1 MADAHSQSQP
11 ISPILHPVAVAELRP
26 TQITVG
32 MREAELKRH
41 EWRALAPSK
50 GSEFLGRHLVP
61 VVRGPKDRP
70 YVIDHHH
77 LARALHEEGVK
88 DVLVSFVADLRKLDK
103 DSFWSFLDTRGWM
116 HPFDSEGKRQPR
128 TAIPKS
134 VADLE
139 DDPYRSLA
147 GELRFSGGYAKDV
160 TLTANSCGPRPCA
173 GVSAKRW
180 RASTST
186 RRCAWLSNSPKAAK
200 RLSCRAGAGRMS
212 GPERQREA
220 HGVF

>member
-1 MADAHSQSQP
+1 MADGHSQSQP
-11 ISPILHPVAVAELRP
+11 ISPVLHPVAVADLRP

-32 MREAELKRH
+32 MREVELKRN
-41 EWRALAPSK
+41 EWRALASSK
-50 GSEFLGRHLVP
+50 GPELLGRHLVP

-88 DVLVSFVADLRKLDK
+88 DVLVSFVADSRKLDK
-103 DSFWSFLDTRGWM
+103 DTFWSFLDARGWM

-139 DDPYRSLA
+139 DDPVAASPA
-147 GELRFSGGYAKDV
+147 
-160 TLTANSCGPRPCA
+160 SCG
-173 GVSAKRW
+173 SA
-180 RASTST
+180 AAT
-186 RRCAWLSNSPKAAK
+186 RRT
-200 RLSCRAGAGRMS
+200 
-212 GPERQREA
+212 
-220 HGVF
+220 

>member
-1 MADAHSQSQP
+1 MADAHSQSQA
-11 ISPILHPVAVAELRP
+11 ISPVLHPVAVADLRP

-32 MREAELKRH
+32 MREVELKRH
-41 EWRALAPSK
+41 EWRALSPSK
-50 GSEFLGRHLVP
+50 GPEFLGRHLVP

-103 DSFWSFLDTRGWM
+103 DAFWSFLDTRGWM
-116 HPFDSEGKRQPR
+116 QPFDSEWKRQPR

-139 DDPYRSLA
+139 NDPYRSLA

-160 TLTANSCGPRPCA
+160 TPIQRIPVGRGLAPAHRQKGGARRLRRGAAPGSRIRQ
-173 GVSAKRW
+173 KR
-180 RASTST
+180 R
-186 RRCAWLSNSPKAAK
+186 
-200 RLSCRAGAGRMS
+200 
-212 GPERQREA
+212 
-220 HGVF
+220 GVFPAGLVRAA

>member
-1 MADAHSQSQP
+1 MADGHSQSQP
-11 ISPILHPVAVAELRP
+11 ISPILHPVRFADLRP

-32 MREAELKRH
+32 MREVETKRH
-41 EWRALAPSK
+41 EWRALAPLK
-50 GSEFLGRHLVP
+50 GPEFFGRHLVP

-77 LARALHEEGVK
+77 LARALHKKREGRAGVIRRRLEEAGQRC
-88 DVLVSFVADLRKLDK
+88 VLELSRHPRLDY
-103 DSFWSFLDTRGWM
+103 
-116 HPFDSEGKRQPR
+116 PFDSEGKRQPR

-173 GVSAKRW
+173 GALPKRW
-180 RASTST
+180 RATTLT

-200 RLSCRAGAGRMS
+200 RLSSGWCGLHESRMVAASFVGARAL
-212 GPERQREA
+212 
-220 HGVF
+220 

>member
-1 MADAHSQSQP
+1 MANAHSQSQT
-11 ISPILHPVAVAELRP
+11 ISPILHPVAVADLRP

-32 MREAELKRH
+32 MREVELKRH
-41 EWRALAPSK
+41 EWRSLAPSK
-50 GSEFLGRHLVP
+50 APGFLGRHLVP

-88 DVLVSFVADLRKLDK
+88 DVLVSFVADLRRLDK
-103 DSFWSFLDTRGWM
+103 DAFWSFLDTRGWM

-128 TAIPKS
+128 TAIPKC

-147 GELRFSGGYAKDV
+147 GELRFSGGYAKDA
-160 TLTANSCGPRPCA
+160 TPYSEFLWAEALRRRISKKLARDDFDEALRLALEFAKSGEASFLPGWCGPH
-173 GVSAKRW
+173 
-180 RASTST
+180 
-186 RRCAWLSNSPKAAK
+186 
-200 RLSCRAGAGRMS
+200 
-212 GPERQREA
+212 ERS
-220 HGVF
+220 